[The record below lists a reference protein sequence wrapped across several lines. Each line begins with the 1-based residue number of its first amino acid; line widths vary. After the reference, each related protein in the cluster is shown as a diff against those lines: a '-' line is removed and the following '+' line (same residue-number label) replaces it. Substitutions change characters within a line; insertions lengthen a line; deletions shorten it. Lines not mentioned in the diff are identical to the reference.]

1 MITAHDLDKWV
12 EQHRT
17 RLTAEGITATFGE
30 TMRVDR
36 AAGPTWISFLSRTA
50 EGRVVRRP
58 DGSCEFDANRFKDG
72 AVLLHE
78 TRASTAIEDLD
89 AFILILAGG

>member
-1 MITAHDLDKWV
+1 VITAHDLDQWV

-17 RLTAEGITATFGE
+17 RLTVQGITATFGE
-30 TMRVDR
+30 TMRADR

-72 AVLLHE
+72 AVLMHE
-78 TRASTAIEDLD
+78 TRSTTTVADFD
-89 AFILILAGG
+89 AFALVFTDG